1 MVKVD
6 VRGKRLNR
14 FSDESTRFT
23 SSITFDGPISRHVLM
38 INMAH
43 TLMLLKS
50 GRLQADK
57 ASGILA
63 ALLELK
69 GEPPV
74 GRAVE
79 DIHEAVEQYVVDRCG
94 VGVAGYMNWG
104 KSRNDQVATA
114 LRMAVR
120 EKLIELSASLV
131 KLQSELLKHAAV
143 NVATVFPG
151 YTHLQRA
158 QLVTLG
164 HHLLAY
170 FDSLSR
176 SQQRIQEAYRRV
188 NLCPMGSAALA
199 GSYVNIDREKVAE
212 LLGFSGI
219 IRNSMDAV
227 SSRDFAVE
235 AISTCLL
242 VMLELS
248 RMAEEVVLWSSREF
262 DFLEVGDEYAS
273 TSSLMPH
280 KKNPVVAETVR
291 AKASTVMGCLVAAAS
306 VVKGL
311 PYTYNLDF
319 QEVTRAL
326 WSAFE
331 DTISSVNMLAR
342 MLGSIRF
349 KSEVIGRAVEDEYF
363 GATALAHRLT
373 EEGVASFREAHL
385 IVGGLVRLASEQGL
399 TLSESVRVNFERVA
413 EETLGRKVEV
423 DVDGLASSVHPSR
436 LLEMIVTDGGSNPE
450 KVKYEVDKRGVFL
463 NGLENWV
470 SESSASLA
478 GAEARLM
485 EEVRSVLVGLDR
497 R

>member
-1 MVKVD
+1 
-6 VRGKRLNR
+6 
-14 FSDESTRFT
+14 
-23 SSITFDGPISRHVLM
+23 
-38 INMAH
+38 
-43 TLMLLKS
+43 
-50 GRLQADK
+50 
-57 ASGILA
+57 
-63 ALLELK
+63 
-69 GEPPV
+69 
-74 GRAVE
+74 
-79 DIHEAVEQYVVDRCG
+79 
-94 VGVAGYMNWG
+94 
-104 KSRNDQVATA
+104 
-114 LRMAVR
+114 
-120 EKLIELSASLV
+120 
-131 KLQSELLKHAAV
+131 
-143 NVATVFPG
+143 
-151 YTHLQRA
+151 
-158 QLVTLG
+158 
-164 HHLLAY
+164 
-170 FDSLSR
+170 
-176 SQQRIQEAYRRV
+176 
-188 NLCPMGSAALA
+188 
-199 GSYVNIDREKVAE
+199 
-212 LLGFSGI
+212 
-219 IRNSMDAV
+219 
-227 SSRDFAVE
+227 
-235 AISTCLL
+235 
-242 VMLELS
+242 
-248 RMAEEVVLWSSREF
+248 
-262 DFLEVGDEYAS
+262 
-273 TSSLMPH
+273 
-280 KKNPVVAETVR
+280 
-291 AKASTVMGCLVAAAS
+291 
-306 VVKGL
+306 L